1 MNIFKQNYKK
11 KLLGAENKI
20 NKVRTRGIEPPRDL
34 TPTRP
39 ST

>member
-1 MNIFKQNYKK
+1 MT
-11 KLLGAENKI
+11 ENKKE
-20 NKVRTRGIEPPRDL
+20 NTKVRTRGIEPPRDL